1 MLNSRF
7 GRGTGPVLLDRFG
20 CTGREQNLLNCS
32 QLTSSYCIRY
42 DVAGVRCSGE
52 SRISENVEQVT
63 ITVFLY
69 FSSLSPGQLY

>member
-7 GRGTGPVLLDRFG
+7 GRGTSPVLLDWFG

-32 QLTSSYCIRY
+32 RLTSSYCSRY

-52 SRISENVEQVT
+52 SRVSEQC
-63 ITVFLY
+63 
-69 FSSLSPGQLY
+69 